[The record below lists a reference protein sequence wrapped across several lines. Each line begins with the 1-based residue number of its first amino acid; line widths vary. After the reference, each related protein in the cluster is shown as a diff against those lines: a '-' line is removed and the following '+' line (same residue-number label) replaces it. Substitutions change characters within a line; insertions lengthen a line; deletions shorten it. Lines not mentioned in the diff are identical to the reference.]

1 MSPALDAWFVGE
13 ILVHEAALT
22 RYLLRSWPQRDD
34 VHDLIGEGVD
44 CALQVGEVR
53 DPAVVSSYLGAEA
66 L

>member
-34 VHDLIGEGVD
+34 VHDLRQETYTRV
-44 CALQVGEVR
+44 
-53 DPAVVSSYLGAEA
+53 Y
-66 L
+66 